1 MTDIHNHKITSQCE
15 TYAKVF
21 EMRKEESVLD
31 QTHETYNV
39 CNINFGSPNLGSHVQ
54 DKRSVTMFTH

>member
-21 EMRKEESVLD
+21 DDKKTFEMRKEESVLD
-31 QTHETYNV
+31 
-39 CNINFGSPNLGSHVQ
+39 
-54 DKRSVTMFTH
+54 